1 MNDEHM
7 QIDNFAPVIEMDVL
21 ANEETSGS
29 EQYSSPMQDDYSED
43 EDSFA
48 GIVLPYLYEPSDSQ
62 ASSNSSSSEDSELSS
77 ERLLNFNWYEE

>member
-7 QIDNFAPVIEMDVL
+7 QIDSFAPVIEMDVL

-48 GIVLPYLYEPSDSQ
+48 GIVYLIYMNQVIAKHPVIVVVVKTWNCPQKD
-62 ASSNSSSSEDSELSS
+62 
-77 ERLLNFNWYEE
+77 F

>member
-7 QIDNFAPVIEMDVL
+7 QIDCFAPVIEMDVL

-48 GIVLPYLYEPSDSQ
+48 GIVYLIYMNQVIAKRPVIVVVVKTWNCPQKD
-62 ASSNSSSSEDSELSS
+62 
-77 ERLLNFNWYEE
+77 F

>member
-7 QIDNFAPVIEMDVL
+7 QIDSFPLVIEMDVL
-21 ANEETSGS
+21 ANGGS

-48 GIVLPYLYEPSDSQ
+48 GIVYLIYMNQVIAKHPVIVVIVKTRNCPQ
-62 ASSNSSSSEDSELSS
+62 ED
-77 ERLLNFNWYEE
+77 F

>member
-7 QIDNFAPVIEMDVL
+7 QIDSFAPVIEMDVL
-21 ANEETSGS
+21 ANGGS

-48 GIVLPYLYEPSDSQ
+48 GIVLLYLYEPSDSQ

-77 ERLLNFNWYEE
+77 ERLLNFNWYEHK